1 MTTDPARPVLAIWHG
16 YLLNAT
22 GSNIYTHHLV
32 RSWIEQGHDVV
43 LACQEPDPSAH
54 PSIHEVVR
62 LAWNAD
68 RTEQVV
74 ASRTGI
80 RDQQDDEGRC
90 TMVVPDIDAVLP
102 VYVLD
107 RYAGF
112 DVHRLVDLDEAAR
125 ERYAAAQAATMQYVL
140 REHAPAGV
148 LINHASPLPAALAP
162 VLVDAGVP
170 YAVKVHGSELEYAL
184 VEDPSLVP
192 AAARALT
199 SAASVLV
206 GSDHITR
213 RTIELL
219 GDACVEGRIAVVPPG
234 VELDHFTPSPAG
246 IGGDVAGRAA
256 LRAVVESRAFDQ
268 SAGRDADVRRRVE
281 ELVDGAD
288 DDAAALLAGLAELP
302 DQYEERHVEGTA
314 AAQLA
319 AIPPEARLV
328 TFVGKLIAQKG
339 VHLLLAALPD
349 VLAAHPDAHLVVAGF
364 GPQRDALEAL
374 LVAMDHGN
382 VAAIDELAN
391 RAGTLTGEGSAQ
403 LVGLPEHL
411 AHLRATGRFDAWLGA
426 AREHRVADRVTW
438 VGLVDHA
445 ILRLLWPQCEIS
457 VVPSILAEAFGMV
470 AAEAAA
476 CGCVPLVADHSG
488 LADAARVIEADGVAP
503 VRVGFDPLDQ
513 AVTAL
518 ADALVARLALP
529 REELERQSTAART
542 NVARAWGWDA
552 LAIEVAELMTGRATA
567 AH

>member
-1 MTTDPARPVLAIWHG
+1 MTTRSARPVLAIWHG

-32 RSWIEQGHDVV
+32 RSWVDQGHDVV
-43 LACQEPDPSAH
+43 LACQEPDPSQH

-68 RTEQVV
+68 RSEQVV
-74 ASRTGI
+74 ASRTTI
-80 RDQQDDEGRC
+80 REQRDDEGRC
-90 TMVVPDIDAVLP
+90 TMVVPDIDGVLP

-112 DVHRLVDLDEAAR
+112 DVHRLVDLDQGAR
-125 ERYAAAQAATMQYVL
+125 DRYAAAQAATMRYVVA
-140 REHAPAGV
+140 EHAPAGV
-148 LINHASPLPAALAP
+148 LINHASPLPAALQP
-162 VLVDAGVP
+162 VLEDAGMP

-192 AAARALT
+192 AAAAALAGA
-199 SAASVLV
+199 SSVLV

-219 GDACVEGRIAVVPPG
+219 GADCVEGRIEVVPPG
-234 VELDHFTPSPAG
+234 VELDHFVPSPAG
-246 IGGDVAGRAA
+246 IGGDADGRVA
-256 LRAVVESRAFDQ
+256 LRAIVESRALEQPSGRTVGERDRVE
-268 SAGRDADVRRRVE
+268 SVVAGPVE
-281 ELVDGAD
+281 ELLGALAD
-288 DDAAALLAGLAELP
+288 VPAA
-302 DQYEERHVEGTA
+302 YEERHVEASA

-319 AIPPEARLV
+319 AMPADARLV

-349 VLAAHPDAHLVVAGF
+349 VLVAHPDAHLVIAGF

-374 LVAMDHGN
+374 LFAMSQGN
-382 VAAIDELAN
+382 AAALDELAN
-391 RAGTLTGEGSAQ
+391 RAGSLTGEGSAE

-411 AHLRATGRFDAWLGA
+411 AHLRETGRFDAWLAA
-426 AREHRVADRVTW
+426 AREHDIANRVTW
-438 VGLVDHA
+438 LGLVDHS

-503 VRVGFDPLDQ
+503 VRVPFAPLDL

-518 ADALVARLALP
+518 ADALVTRLSLP
-529 REELERQSTAART
+529 RDELQRQSDSARA
-542 NVARAWGWDA
+542 NVAAAWGWDA
-552 LAIEVAELMTGRATA
+552 LAVEVADLMTGQPM
-567 AH
+567 HHV